1 MDFITVYI
9 KSGQSLA
16 LLDDEPLSFSSSFSV
31 AQLKALV
38 SARLGGTPAASEMVL
53 AQARE
58 HALVELDEMDFS
70 RLRKMQQELFVF
82 TAKLWRAQGVI
93 HGARRRLMSE
103 GERFLRLVVSSR
115 NHYGSS

>member
-1 MDFITVYI
+1 MDRITVYI

-38 SARLGGTPAASEMVL
+38 SERLGGTPAASEMVL

-58 HALVELDEMDFS
+58 HDLVELDERDVS
-70 RLRKMQQELFVF
+70 RLRNKQELFVF
-82 TAKLWRAQGVI
+82 TTKLWRAQGVI
-93 HGARRRLMSE
+93 HGASSSVDERRRALLEAGCFESE
-103 GERFLRLVVSSR
+103 
-115 NHYGSS
+115 